1 MRFSALI
8 NFLLATATLLGCSE
22 EKDSPTAP
30 QTPVEAAQLV
40 PVLTAL
46 LDAVEGIEVVDLL
59 TGGQQIEG
67 AQGTLTI
74 TATQWTFDGYSPDGL
89 TVLDGQLTANLLVSP
104 ATLQGDLEIDGELQ
118 GDLRVDFTF
127 DLSADEPELGGSLTF
142 DGVEISADD
151 LIAAAQLVG
160 EATD

>member
-1 MRFSALI
+1 MRPALLSL
-8 NFLLATATLLGCSE
+8 LLATVALLGCSE

-30 QTPVEAAQLV
+30 QAPVEAAQLV

-46 LDAVEGIEVVDLL
+46 LDAVEGIDVVDLL

-67 AQGTLTI
+67 VQGTLDI
-74 TATQWTFDGYSPDGL
+74 TATQWTFDGYSPDGQ
-89 TVLDGQLTANLLVSP
+89 TVLDGQLTANLLASP

-142 DGVEISADD
+142 EGIEISADD
-151 LIAAAQLVG
+151 LIAAAQIVG
-160 EATD
+160 AGTD

>member
-1 MRFSALI
+1 MRLPALVS
-8 NFLLATATLLGCSE
+8 FLFATAALLGCSE

-30 QTPVEAAQLV
+30 TAPVEAAQLV

-46 LDAVEGIEVVDLL
+46 LDAVEGIEVLDLL
-59 TGGQQIEG
+59 TGGQEIEG
-67 AQGTLTI
+67 VRGTLSI

-89 TVLDGQLTANLLVSP
+89 TVLDGQLTANLLAAP

-127 DLSADEPELGGSLTF
+127 DLSADEPELGGSLAF
-142 DGVEISADD
+142 DGVEVSADD

-160 EATD
+160 DATD

>member
-1 MRFSALI
+1 MRPAALI
-8 NFLLATATLLGCSE
+8 SLLLAAIALWGCSE

-30 QTPVEAAQLV
+30 QASVETAQLV
-40 PVLTAL
+40 PILTAL

-67 AQGTLTI
+67 VQGTLNL

-89 TVLDGQLTANLLVSP
+89 TVLDGQLAANLLASP

-142 DGVEISADD
+142 EGVQISAAD
-151 LIAAAQLVG
+151 LVAAAQLVG
-160 EATD
+160 DGTD